1 MQIIEKVNMTIE
13 QIRSLFPHLDTDQ
26 VYFNHAAIGP
36 WSKLVLDRIAEYST
50 QRSGGMVENFPFF
63 LEKNASA
70 RAKLAKLL
78 GAETSR
84 LAWIDNVSN
93 GLNILANGIDWQTGD
108 RIILNDI
115 EFPSNVYPFLNLQ
128 RLGVEID
135 IVKSHNGV
143 VDVGDIENAITP
155 KTKLVSISLVQFLS
169 GYRADIDAI
178 GSLCKEKGIIFCVDA
193 IQAAGVVEVDVAKS
207 QIDFLCGGTQKW
219 LMSSQGLSYIYLTE
233 ELQSR
238 ITQKNVGWASVN
250 DAWNLL
256 DYNLSLKSSAERF
269 QNGTINVLGVCLF
282 DASLDLFLCYGM
294 NNVESRILEN
304 TEYFISKLVEI
315 GIEPILKNIEKKNRA
330 GIVTFKHER
339 SNEIFEHLQSK
350 RIFGAVRQGMIRF
363 SPHFY
368 NTKEEIDLVIKE
380 LSGYLK

>member
-1 MQIIEKVNMTIE
+1 MTIE

>member
-1 MQIIEKVNMTIE
+1 MQIIEKVVMTIG

-26 VYFNHAAIGP
+26 VYFNNAAIGP
-36 WSKLVLDRIAEYST
+36 WSKPVLDRITEYSS
-50 QRSGGMVENFPFF
+50 QRSGLMVENFPFF
-63 LEKNASA
+63 LEKNVSA
-70 RAKLAKLL
+70 RAKLAKLI
-78 GAETSR
+78 GAETNR
-84 LAWIDNVSN
+84 LSWVDNVSN
-93 GLNILANGIDWQTGD
+93 GLNILANGISWQSGD

-135 IVKSHNGV
+135 IVKSRNGV
-143 VDVGDIENAITP
+143 VDVEDIENTITP
-155 KTKLVSISLVQFLS
+155 GTRLVSISLVQFLS
-169 GYRADIDAI
+169 GYRADINAI
-178 GSLCKEKGIIFCVDA
+178 GSLCREKGIIFCVDA
-193 IQAAGVVEVDVAKS
+193 IQATGVVEIDVAKS
-207 QIDFLCGGTQKW
+207 KIDFLSGGTQKW
-219 LMSSQGLSYIYLTE
+219 LMSSKGLSYIYLTE
-233 ELQSR
+233 ELQNK

-282 DASLDLFLCYGM
+282 DASLDLFHGYGM

-304 TEYFISKLVEI
+304 TEYFIYQLSEI
-315 GIEPILKNIEKKNRA
+315 GIEPILKNVEKRNRA
-330 GIVTFKHER
+330 GIVTFKHVR
-339 SNEIFEHLQSK
+339 SNEIFEFLQSK
-350 RIFGAVRQGMIRF
+350 RIYCAVRQGMIRF

-380 LSGYLK
+380 LKGYLK

>member
-1 MQIIEKVNMTIE
+1 M
-13 QIRSLFPHLDTDQ
+13 
-26 VYFNHAAIGP
+26 
-36 WSKLVLDRIAEYST
+36 
-50 QRSGGMVENFPFF
+50 
-63 LEKNASA
+63 
-70 RAKLAKLL
+70 
-78 GAETSR
+78 
-84 LAWIDNVSN
+84 
-93 GLNILANGIDWQTGD
+93 
-108 RIILNDI
+108 
-115 EFPSNVYPFLNLQ
+115 Q

-135 IVKSHNGV
+135 IVKSRNGV
-143 VDVGDIENAITP
+143 VDVENIENAITP

-193 IQAAGVVEVDVAKS
+193 IQATGVVEIDVAKS

-282 DASLDLFLCYGM
+282 DASLDLFHGFGM
-294 NNVESRILEN
+294 NNVENRILKN
-304 TEYFISKLVEI
+304 TEHFINQLVEI
-315 GIEPILKNIEKKNRA
+315 GIEPILKNVDKKNRA
-330 GIVTFKHER
+330 GIVSFKHER
-339 SNEIFEHLQSK
+339 SNEIFEFLQSK
-350 RIFGAVRQGMIRF
+350 RIYGAVRQGMIRF

-368 NTKEEIDLVIKE
+368 NTKAEIDLVVKE
-380 LSGYLK
+380 LIGYLK

>member
-1 MQIIEKVNMTIE
+1 
-13 QIRSLFPHLDTDQ
+13 
-26 VYFNHAAIGP
+26 
-36 WSKLVLDRIAEYST
+36 
-50 QRSGGMVENFPFF
+50 
-63 LEKNASA
+63 
-70 RAKLAKLL
+70 
-78 GAETSR
+78 
-84 LAWIDNVSN
+84 
-93 GLNILANGIDWQTGD
+93 LANR

-135 IVKSHNGV
+135 MVKSRNGV

-193 IQAAGVVEVDVAKS
+193 IQATGVVEIDVAKS

-256 DYNLSLKSSAERF
+256 DYNLSLKSTAERF

-282 DASLDLFLCYGM
+282 DASLDLFLGFGM
-294 NNVESRILEN
+294 NNVENRILKN
-304 TEYFISKLVEI
+304 TEHFIYQLVEI
-315 GIEPILKNIEKKNRA
+315 GIEPILKNVDTKNRA
-330 GIVTFKHER
+330 GIVSFKHER
-339 SNEIFEHLQSK
+339 SNEIFEFLQGK
-350 RIFGAVRQGMIRF
+350 RIYGAVRQGMIRF